1 MYPNLNAEQAR
12 HNMTNQQ
19 VANELG
25 ICRNSYESK
34 KKNGKFVVTEAAKL
48 CKMFNSEFDYL
59 FSTVPANKPM

>member
-19 VANELG
+19 VADKLG
-25 ICRNSYESK
+25 ICRKSYESK

-48 CKMFNSEFDYL
+48 CRMFDSEFNYL
-59 FSTVPANKPM
+59 FSTVPATKST

>member
-19 VANELG
+19 VADELG
-25 ICRNSYESK
+25 ICRTSYESK

-48 CKMFNSEFDYL
+48 CRMFDSEFNYL
-59 FSTVPANKPM
+59 FSTVPATRPT

>member
-19 VANELG
+19 VADELG

-48 CKMFNSEFDYL
+48 CRMFDSEFNYL
-59 FSTVPANKPM
+59 FSTVPTTKPT

>member
-19 VANELG
+19 VADKLG

-48 CKMFNSEFDYL
+48 CRMFDSEFNYL
-59 FSTVPANKPM
+59 FSTVPVTKST

>member
-19 VANELG
+19 VADKLG

-34 KKNGKFVVTEAAKL
+34 KKNGKFVVAEAAKL
-48 CKMFNSEFDYL
+48 CRMFDSEFNYL
-59 FSTVPANKPM
+59 FSTVPATKST

>member
-19 VANELG
+19 VADELG

-34 KKNGKFVVTEAAKL
+34 KKNGKFVVTEVAKL
-48 CKMFNSEFDYL
+48 CKMFDSEFNYL
-59 FSTVPANKPM
+59 FSTVPASKPT